1 MPTWWSQSRGRG
13 RQSRIRKIIYT
24 FIHFPTNNFK
34 FIKFH
39 ISQHIILCG
48 NSDPLRLDL
57 CRKLLRF
64 VSLRADIVANMVEPA
79 YPSLDQGG
87 NSGFEGLR
95 YDCSCRYIINPRRAC
110 AARVT
115 VVVLCVCLSICHPLF
130 SHYRLRGGL

>member
-1 MPTWWSQSRGRG
+1 MC
-13 RQSRIRKIIYT
+13 RIENREVGADKAGYAIIIYT
-24 FIHFPTNNFK
+24 FIDFPTNNFK

-87 NSGFEGLR
+87 KSGFEGLA
-95 YDCSCRYIINPRRAC
+95 SGGQGGSFEQQFTSGGKVAVGGGG
-110 AARVT
+110 AAAAVPH
-115 VVVLCVCLSICHPLF
+115 LQ
-130 SHYRLRGGL
+130 G